1 MENLAITILTN
12 KYLIIGVT
20 ILAALVAIF
29 IAGWLAKVLIKPAI
43 IIGLVFLAG
52 LVLYSL
58 DPSAGNKVISTAQ
71 GYFDGLKKHTEQAS
85 KVAVGR
91 IKAKRQ

>member
-29 IAGWLAKVLIKPAI
+29 IAGWLAKVLIE
-43 IIGLVFLAG
+43 
-52 LVLYSL
+52 
-58 DPSAGNKVISTAQ
+58 AGNNYRPRFS
-71 GYFDGLKKHTEQAS
+71 
-85 KVAVGR
+85 GR
-91 IKAKRQ
+91 ACIVLT